1 MSFFEYMISLLELK
15 EKFTTI
21 ANYGLLIFSFSLFI
35 LTLSFIIYGFMS
47 ISILVILYYIILI
60 VSLKFVDRLTEDKN
74 LSPRQSRAYGQLFLE
89 IFLFS
94 SIGLTLMLAYSG
106 LTKNIDPNLLAG
118 IPFLIMFNFF
128 ILLGILK
135 AIDVIRNGNSPKNP
149 PQYSQQ
155 LLYTQRQTFK
165 LFNRPFPLPDV
176 VRNFRLRFRIT
187 NDGVS
192 DRNSIGLIIG
202 LIFVYIVLIFIM
214 VYLDYLAFKSLL
226 AWYLTKVYLYPIIVS
241 PSFFYI
247 SPYVIILL
255 ISLFFISGYLTLTGI
270 IIGLGFYIAKRILPS
285 LVYVKFT
292 GKGLSVSL
300 PLSDSIY
307 MFAYPITVS
316 RVKFKMQQNDSHIVN
331 DNGIIKGYGYFLTD
345 NGKVVKGIIWSR
357 SLTSPYSGEAYV
369 INDEIL
375 FAVDGFDIIVNSL
388 ANQGLAV
395 FSLAYQK
402 KSYPTGINSSR
413 SILLISVISI
423 LIFLEVILPIYL
435 AYLFTT

>member
-1 MSFFEYMISLLELK
+1 MI
-15 EKFTTI
+15 
-21 ANYGLLIFSFSLFI
+21 
-35 LTLSFIIYGFMS
+35 
-47 ISILVILYYIILI
+47 YI
-60 VSLKFVDRLTEDKN
+60 
-74 LSPRQSRAYGQLFLE
+74 
-89 IFLFS
+89 
-94 SIGLTLMLAYSG
+94 
-106 LTKNIDPNLLAG
+106 
-118 IPFLIMFNFF
+118 
-128 ILLGILK
+128 
-135 AIDVIRNGNSPKNP
+135 
-149 PQYSQQ
+149 
-155 LLYTQRQTFK
+155 
-165 LFNRPFPLPDV
+165 NRPFPLPDV
-176 VRNFRLRFRIT
+176 VRNFRLGFMIT

-192 DRNSIGLIIG
+192 DRNSIG

-226 AWYLTKVYLYPIIVS
+226 AWYLTQVYLSPIVVS

-255 ISLFFISGYLTLTGI
+255 ISAFFISGYLTITGI
-270 IIGLGFYIAKRILPS
+270 IIGLGFYIAKSILPS

-300 PLSDSIY
+300 PLSNSIY

-331 DNGIIKGYGYFLTD
+331 DNGIIKGYGYFLTN

-395 FSLAYQK
+395 FSQAYQK
-402 KSYPTGINSSR
+402 VSYPTGINSSI
-413 SILLISVISI
+413 STLLILVISI
-423 LIFLEVILPIYL
+423 LIILEVILPIYL
-435 AYLFTT
+435 AYLFSTYVF